1 MGTEMRPRCTR
12 CGART
17 GLARISPVR
26 SLELRIYECPTCGQT
41 DYYEVSPAPNTA
53 WTLLADERLAG
64 IIAALKNKD
73 GAP

>member
-1 MGTEMRPRCTR
+1 MFTEKRPRCTR

-17 GLARISPVR
+17 GLARVSPVQ
-26 SLELRIYECPTCGQT
+26 SIELRIYECPSCGQT
-41 DYYEVSPAPNTA
+41 DCYEVSPVPDRD
-53 WTLLADERLAG
+53 WILLTGERLAR